1 MGTSLNYKTIKTEKF
16 FIDLSRTPPGVF
28 FLSEDEALLS
38 SLRNLHMA
46 ALLVWLKQDLSYST
60 LSSMAI
66 LSPLKGPGFLLLLK
80 PLYAIQCSNSS
91 MIQRTKVYPM
101 YLYLL

>member
-1 MGTSLNYKTIKTEKF
+1 
-16 FIDLSRTPPGVF
+16 
-28 FLSEDEALLS
+28 
-38 SLRNLHMA
+38 
-46 ALLVWLKQDLSYST
+46 
-60 LSSMAI
+60 MAI